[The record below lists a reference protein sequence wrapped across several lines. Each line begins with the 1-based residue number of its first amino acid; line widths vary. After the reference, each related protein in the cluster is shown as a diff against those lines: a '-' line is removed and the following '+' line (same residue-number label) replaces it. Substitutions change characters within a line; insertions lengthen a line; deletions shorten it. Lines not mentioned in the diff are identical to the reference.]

1 MANQTEEVKI
11 RFSAET
17 NTQSF
22 KNLQNELDKIQEA
35 YEKAAAGSLLK
46 QQLHDAIDEAIKLR
60 SAMSQAYNVKLNTY
74 NIDTLNQKL
83 QQSGSSLNQVARSF
97 DTIGSHGFGALTSMI
112 NQLTSVNVN
121 LNKTETLIDKIG
133 SNMLK
138 SFQWTIY
145 SSISNTI
152 LNTIRE
158 SVGYVEALDSSLN
171 DIRIVTGK
179 SADEMDRF
187 AQTANK
193 AAQTLG
199 QGTKDY
205 TNASLIYYQQGLSDE
220 DVKTRTDITVKAA
233 NVTQQS
239 TAEVSEQLTAVWNG
253 YKVSSQEAELYVDKL
268 AKVAASTAAD
278 LEELST
284 GMSKVASAANTVGVD
299 VDKMNAILATTISV
313 TKQSPETVGVAY
325 KTILA
330 RMTSIQAGETAED
343 GATLASYTEKMA
355 GFGINVLD
363 ANNHLREMGEV
374 IEEVGTKWQSMGT
387 RQYNNLMA
395 LFENW
400 DMYKNALQES
410 ANAAGT
416 LNEQQDIYME
426 STAAHLQQMRTAAEG
441 VYDSLL
447 DAKTINS
454 IADTLTEILKIVEK
468 LTDGLGGLK
477 GILAQVAPLM
487 TAVFSKQISNTLV
500 NAANNLYFAPKQN
513 KAAIQQAYSNIEYVS
528 SNINQDVLK
537 RSGNAELLSLKSS
550 FLSNAGGLTPESLQE
565 GIAILT
571 KYGEELEKINIK
583 TDEIKTQT
591 QNWND
596 VQKNTSFRID
606 LSNKTLEEQITELN
620 KVKTAFATYKSEL
633 QSNLNVLKDW
643 TTQTNTLFG
652 KQTQSQL
659 YDIIQQPI
667 DVTQL
672 RNDKNLKKMAAGT
685 TDVHFSD
692 KSQAVVAAQS
702 YIDAYTEYLTGQKS
716 QKEMESAAR
725 QFSNTLDGL
734 VYNANKKNDKAAKA
748 FVSDFIHSI
757 NSELANK
764 TIDAIPSI
772 QNIVMDPNTSQETK
786 DKIDQLKVAYAD
798 IMDQITNKSIAPA
811 EGLRQL
817 KEAFKQFAKEVELSA
832 EETSAGL
839 KQIENNFS
847 SVEHATESLK
857 GAKDNLNKVNIE
869 ALVNNI
875 IKVGSSVATAI
886 NSFSRLSSSV
896 KTLSSNFSTAEEKS
910 GALIALLPTLI
921 SLLTSL
927 TMVAGALQVA
937 LWPLLLVAAAI
948 GTIVAVFSAIK
959 QHSDDVKKSLKE
971 QAEESKKLYDEQANL
986 LEQNKKL
993 IKSYDE
999 LNKKYKEGQIGLEE
1013 LRESSYELL
1022 KEYGDLDLAI
1032 QSLTASEEELNNIM
1046 KESNQRQLEKT
1057 EEVAK
1062 QAYLDSQDSALAN
1075 LKDFQ
1080 TDYFAD
1086 AGEEDLRVKAYK
1098 DIGIGTLN
1106 GDSFSFSLEEY
1117 VNALPKIQAWIHD
1130 KNNEYLYDGVY
1141 DEIKKMYSENKE
1153 ILFEL
1158 QETRDNYLQ
1167 ARAELF
1173 MSSIDEISSFDEY
1186 QKNRENMKSLV
1197 EGILGS
1203 EEAAEKYVHDW
1214 FSGVRNTVQYELQQG
1229 LFDKASN
1236 DVKDELTNLSE
1247 EELLII
1253 NKAVNDFGRT
1263 DLLMDRGKLLNYL
1276 QGEGTIINNSSKIDN
1291 QASLIQGYMESGY
1304 QDTGYIEA
1312 LFKDT
1317 SSTGLATY
1325 LENARKDIKDF
1336 SDFQELTLSEQQTLS
1351 NDYYKWLSKQSK
1363 EYYAQEAENLRN
1375 RKKEIEE
1382 SLPDISKVK
1391 ENRDLQETAENKI
1404 NNYLQGILDKEKR
1417 DVYFNTI
1424 KENKMTDSNWNDLQ
1438 NDLSL
1443 SNEDLGN
1450 VKLAAET
1457 WNALTKELEDTE
1469 KASNAAVNEIQAIDD
1484 ALKILEE
1491 TINGRSLESLNK
1503 SLDLFMSGE
1512 SDKAVKNAKKVL
1524 EKAMQEFNKEGDI
1537 SLDTRQTLLALGPE
1551 YYDLWMNE
1559 AGAIDFNA
1567 QQIKTLTNRY
1577 YELMD
1582 AEAAEATQKARENEE
1597 AAKEKYDEIS
1607 KNRYTVGYT
1616 EQEIEAAKE
1625 EYELAKKTREEQEI
1639 KEKYV
1644 NATTAAYREQLEVIE
1659 QFSLSDF
1666 NKSVS
1671 VIEAAKKEQEQYGQ
1685 VSSDTIE
1692 KLIALGK
1699 DYADCWEI
1707 VNGQLVIHEDKIEET
1722 RKTVHDNYEQML
1734 KDKMTEAGYQQ
1745 TVNTLTAAQWALE
1758 EKIRLSRLSINS
1770 AADAEYYK
1778 TQIAFLDEII
1788 EKGENAALIF
1798 SGSSFNANTSSA
1810 KTYTTIESR
1819 EFHADTSAYDTQIKA
1834 LQEDLNILRSEAEY
1848 LSGEDL
1854 NKNLEGQK
1862 AIMEEIVS
1870 LQGEKLS
1877 LSQQEQEVIKKDI
1890 EDLTGIKVETDKH
1903 GFITNLNALT
1913 GSYQSEMKAAADK
1926 YNSMITPY
1934 GENGVTNAATQ
1945 KEIEAAKKDYESKKK
1960 RYDTLQTYIKEYNTA
1975 VSSGKEAEKEIIK
1988 IANDEIL
1995 SQETQRYE
2003 AESREI
2009 KKMADTYSIA
2019 AGSFDKFEKQWS
2031 KMSFDERIQ
2040 SIDKYNKKMEES
2052 ITLQKQYTE
2061 NMGKQL
2067 TDVLN
2072 NGTVDISKVTEGL
2085 WNGDLTD
2092 ISEGAANIYTDY
2104 INRRIKELETAT
2116 DRYEDLSTAEGQE
2129 YHSLLLL
2136 KDLLVPYAE
2145 NLEEVNEKTKDLTVS
2160 SQTLADAADK
2170 YATTSIDRQIER
2182 AEKELA
2188 RVKKQESGLKGNA
2201 LIANL
2206 AKQNSLIQKQI
2217 ELEKKKLAIIKAQLS
2232 MQVQQA
2238 NAALK
2243 DLLANTGITLSL
2255 NEDLSNVTEITN
2267 ALKDM
2272 DNLSAESYKLYS
2284 EALDKALATYS
2295 TYQSIQSEIESL
2307 TDEIT
2312 DNAKKAAEKI
2322 KEELSKSFNA
2332 KVDVEVN
2339 IEDAWRNLHKLRAE
2353 LDGLK
2358 DDDYFGNMNLQL
2370 KQLTEYLN
2378 TNPNS
2383 TLPGGSTQILTQHL
2397 QDNYRDQLGS
2407 NVQSMMDSV
2416 KEMKQTYLSAID
2428 AMISANDKFIQSID
2442 KMSSILNNTMNIIK
2456 LVYGDDSYKKM
2467 DKYLRMSAQ
2476 LAMNSATAAR
2486 NNADN
2491 YRARMLSST
2500 TEEEYRKWADAW
2512 SSAIDSVYSHAESA
2526 IKALS
2531 ELAENNFKKIAASF
2545 TDQWK
2550 EIGENGLPLSISWE
2564 YEKTK
2569 VKDFYDYTNSMYQKD
2584 SLSRKIQ
2591 KAIDEATDPTTINAL
2606 QDAYANIIGYLDE
2619 SIKKNK
2625 QLSKYEIER
2634 ANKLYELTLK
2644 QMALEDERDNKTKMR
2659 LRRDQAG
2666 NYRYE
2671 YVADDEKVAQSEEDV
2686 EKAKNDLYNLAY
2698 NRAVS
2703 ASDSINTYTEQM
2715 TKQLSE
2721 AAKMYNGDPE
2731 QLQAEFK
2738 KIYNK
2743 YNGLIKAAQNDI
2755 ALSEQDLK
2763 KYGLEN
2769 DSDFLNVLA
2778 HTQNF
2783 KSGLTE
2789 EQLDQIFGENVNYY
2803 EMMRALGVDTEQMAE
2818 SDMATAQDISKY
2830 YQYYAD
2836 KLADQVDQTKL
2847 IVDQLEAMEPM
2858 LKSLAETALATYEQ
2872 SLLLREQEVSAITDA
2887 NGTGANGASGPNLVT
2902 AIDRGGTMD
2911 YYKDSL
2917 GNKFYDSS
2925 IWKEED
2931 AIKFLGPNAKPL
2943 DTFPRDGLIHT
2954 AVDSGYLTRE
2964 AAKKNKAAEATNKAK
2979 EQANDNATEAA
2990 PDLEAIHNEYTAKA
3004 IEATKS
3010 GGATAGIF
3018 HELQGIS
3025 SMIAKLPLEQH
3036 VQIDAQFQG
3045 KTKETEIFE
3054 ALKGLVNRAAQV
3066 AENNGK

>member
-1 MANQTEEVKI
+1 
-11 RFSAET
+11 
-17 NTQSF
+17 
-22 KNLQNELDKIQEA
+22 
-35 YEKAAAGSLLK
+35 
-46 QQLHDAIDEAIKLR
+46 
-60 SAMSQAYNVKLNTY
+60 
-74 NIDTLNQKL
+74 
-83 QQSGSSLNQVARSF
+83 
-97 DTIGSHGFGALTSMI
+97 
-112 NQLTSVNVN
+112 
-121 LNKTETLIDKIG
+121 
-133 SNMLK
+133 
-138 SFQWTIY
+138 
-145 SSISNTI
+145 
-152 LNTIRE
+152 
-158 SVGYVEALDSSLN
+158 
-171 DIRIVTGK
+171 
-179 SADEMDRF
+179 
-187 AQTANK
+187 
-193 AAQTLG
+193 
-199 QGTKDY
+199 
-205 TNASLIYYQQGLSDE
+205 
-220 DVKTRTDITVKAA
+220 
-233 NVTQQS
+233 
-239 TAEVSEQLTAVWNG
+239 
-253 YKVSSQEAELYVDKL
+253 
-268 AKVAASTAAD
+268 
-278 LEELST
+278 
-284 GMSKVASAANTVGVD
+284 
-299 VDKMNAILATTISV
+299 
-313 TKQSPETVGVAY
+313 
-325 KTILA
+325 
-330 RMTSIQAGETAED
+330 
-343 GATLASYTEKMA
+343 
-355 GFGINVLD
+355 
-363 ANNHLREMGEV
+363 
-374 IEEVGTKWQSMGT
+374 
-387 RQYNNLMA
+387 
-395 LFENW
+395 
-400 DMYKNALQES
+400 MYKNALETS

-416 LNEQQDIYME
+416 LNEQQDIFME
-426 STAAHLQQMRTAAEG
+426 STTAHLQQMRTAAEG
-441 VYDSLL
+441 AYDSLL
-447 DAKTINS
+447 NVKTINTFV
-454 IADTLTEILKIVEK
+454 DGLTEILKIVEK
-468 LTDGLGGLK
+468 LVNGLGGLK
-477 GILAQVAPLM
+477 GILD
-487 TAVFSKQISNTLV
+487 QIV
-500 NAANNLYFAPKQN
+500 PMAGMIFNNQIASTITN
-513 KAAIQQAYSNIEYVS
+513 VVSNIRRPKE
-528 SNINQDVLK
+528 NQIAVQE
-537 RSGNAELLSLKSS
+537 A
-550 FLSNAGGLTPESLQE
+550 LSNVRIAQQNIDPDILRRTGLSDLLDKKESILSSAQYLSPESLTALLANMDEYGNKLVEVNTQMGKVE
-565 GIAILT
+565 AST
-571 KYGEELEKINIK
+571 KE
-583 TDEIKTQT
+583 
-591 QNWND
+591 WND
-596 VQKNTSFRID
+596 AQTNTTLKID
-606 LSNKTLEEQITELN
+606 LENKSLEEQVQEVNRVDTI
-620 KVKTAFATYKSEL
+620 V
-633 QSNLNVLKDW
+633 
-643 TTQTNTLFG
+643 
-652 KQTQSQL
+652 
-659 YDIIQQPI
+659 QQ
-667 DVTQL
+667 
-672 RNDKNLKKMAAGT
+672 
-685 TDVHFSD
+685 
-692 KSQAVVAAQS
+692 
-702 YIDAYTEYLTGQKS
+702 YTENLG
-716 QKEMESAAR
+716 
-725 QFSNTLDGL
+725 
-734 VYNANKKNDKAAKA
+734 KA
-748 FVSDFIHSI
+748 SL
-757 NSELANK
+757 ELAK
-764 TIDAIPSI
+764 
-772 QNIVMDPNTSQETK
+772 
-786 DKIDQLKVAYAD
+786 
-798 IMDQITNKSIAPA
+798 
-811 EGLRQL
+811 
-817 KEAFKQFAKEVELSA
+817 
-832 EETSAGL
+832 
-839 KQIENNFS
+839 FS
-847 SVEHATESLK
+847 SNRGQS
-857 GAKDNLNKVNIE
+857 I
-869 ALVNNI
+869 
-875 IKVGSSVATAI
+875 
-886 NSFSRLSSSV
+886 
-896 KTLSSNFSTAEEKS
+896 
-910 GALIALLPTLI
+910 GALIARDNQGNATFNQNDIDIQRILSSVRGQDSKGANRSIRNNQVKQEAEIAAKDYVQAWVDYLETGSEKELDKASEIFYNNITKAFNNTKDKTQAANQKENFLKIFNEELVQTTISKIPLFEQILGDKNAPEEVKQEIRSIIQEYSEMLKIVQEGSGYSGDALVELKNKFQSLSEKMENVKDETREAMAGISNEVQQAENGTNRIKNIFEQMKNIEIEGLI
-921 SLLTSL
+921 SGITKGLGALNGAVSGFTSL
-927 TMVAGALQVA
+927 SRSVKALASDYASAEEQESALIALIPTAITLFTALASTMSLLGIETLAAA
-937 LWPLLLVAAAI
+937 WPLLAIAAAI
-948 GTIVAVFSAIK
+948 AAIVTVITIVN
-959 QHSDDVKKSLKE
+959 QKE
-971 QAEESKKLYDEQANL
+971 QDRIEGLKNEAEASRALYDEQANL
-986 LEQNKKL
+986 LQQTKEMV
-993 IKSYDE
+993 KSYEKLNEQYENGQITLDELRQKTYELCIENDRLDLGVQALTASYEE
-999 LNKKYKEGQIGLEE
+999 LNKIIKEAE
-1013 LRESSYELL
+1013 LDQL
-1022 KEYGDLDLAI
+1022 KETAEAAEEAYNDELAVNRGTLSSKGTNITLAGDGITDKHIHNSLTEFGAKQYQEAFSEMGI
-1032 QSLTASEEELNNIM
+1032 QSNIAEIGENSYSIFVNTDSVINNEENI
-1046 KESNQRQLEKT
+1046 KKW
-1057 EEVAK
+1057 
-1062 QAYLDSQDSALAN
+1062 LAD
-1075 LKDFQ
+1075 DFNKNS
-1080 TDYFAD
+1080 
-1086 AGEEDLRVKAYK
+1086 LIYK
-1098 DIGIGTLN
+1098 DIQEFYENNKEAMKSLTETRNNYAKAEMEYLTSSIDRDLTFEQFQEKRNEAKNIMTEILGTSEDAEKYIHDWFAKTQETLKYEIRQ
-1106 GDSFSFSLEEY
+1106 SLE
-1117 VNALPKIQAWIHD
+1117 VSAN
-1130 KNNEYLYDGVY
+1130 
-1141 DEIKKMYSENKE
+1141 DEIKKALS
-1153 ILFEL
+1153 
-1158 QETRDNYLQ
+1158 
-1167 ARAELF
+1167 
-1173 MSSIDEISSFDEY
+1173 
-1186 QKNRENMKSLV
+1186 
-1197 EGILGS
+1197 
-1203 EEAAEKYVHDW
+1203 
-1214 FSGVRNTVQYELQQG
+1214 
-1229 LFDKASN
+1229 
-1236 DVKDELTNLSE
+1236 NLSE
-1247 EELLII
+1247 QEIQIVYKFVNEFGQEDILNDKTRFKQALEL
-1253 NKAVNDFGRT
+1253 
-1263 DLLMDRGKLLNYL
+1263 GKTYEFANR
-1276 QGEGTIINNSSKIDN
+1276 IDN
-1291 QASLIQGYMESGY
+1291 ESSLIQGFMESGY
-1304 QDTGYIEA
+1304 QDMNFIDS
-1312 LFKDT
+1312 LFKDE
-1317 SSTGLATY
+1317 SDTGLKEY
-1325 LENARKDIKDF
+1325 LQKARKDIQDF
-1336 SDFQELTLSEQQTLS
+1336 SDFQKLTVKEQQELSNGYYKFLSQQSEQYYSEEHDRLEKRKEDLNEQINKLRPKISNNIAGQNSAQDNINRILENVDSQTSESYKQRFFDIEKEIKGADWAIIQNNTNLS
-1351 NDYYKWLSKQSK
+1351 NAEMEVLKKSVTQWREYETTLKSAQEELSK
-1363 EYYAQEAENLRN
+1363 ADAE
-1375 RKKEIEE
+1375 I
-1382 SLPDISKVK
+1382 I
-1391 ENRDLQETAENKI
+1391 AI
-1404 NNYLQGILDKEKR
+1404 
-1417 DVYFNTI
+1417 
-1424 KENKMTDSNWNDLQ
+1424 TDSLNQ
-1438 NDLSL
+1438 M
-1443 SNEDLGN
+1443 
-1450 VKLAAET
+1450 
-1457 WNALTKELEDTE
+1457 
-1469 KASNAAVNEIQAIDD
+1469 
-1484 ALKILEE
+1484 EE
-1491 TINGRSLESLNK
+1491 VVAGRSLESLNK
-1503 SLDLFMSGE
+1503 SLNLFMSGE
-1512 SDKAVKNAKKVL
+1512 ADKEVKNAKKVL
-1524 EKAMQEFNKEGDI
+1524 EKAVQEFNKEGDI

-1559 AGAIDFNA
+1559 AGAIDFNT
-1567 QQIKTLTNRY
+1567 QKIKTLTNQY

-1582 AEAAEATQKARENEE
+1582 AEAAEATQKAINDEANAKRKYEESKYLREE
-1597 AAKEKYDEIS
+1597 YDSTNGTIGQYIS
-1607 KNRYTVGYT
+1607 DETLKTL
-1616 EQEIEAAKE
+1616 EE
-1625 EYELAKKTREEQEI
+1625 EYESLKKAREEQEI
-1639 KEKYV
+1639 IEQRV

-1659 QFSLSDF
+1659 QFSLADF
-1666 NKSVS
+1666 NKSAS

-1685 VSSDTIE
+1685 ASSDTIE
-1692 KLIALGK
+1692 KLIALGV
-1699 DYADCWEI
+1699 DYANCWEI
-1707 VNGQLVIHEDKIEET
+1707 VNGQLVINQEEIEEV
-1722 RKTVHDNYEQML
+1722 KQKKYNAYVEE
-1734 KDKMTEAGYQQ
+1734 MTQKKAE
-1745 TVNTLTAAQWALE
+1745 LTA
-1758 EKIRLSRLSINS
+1758 
-1770 AADAEYYK
+1770 
-1778 TQIAFLDEII
+1778 EI
-1788 EKGENAALIF
+1788 ALIEAEMVRASISGTISADLVEKLNTAKEDLENVIKALKNAENIF
-1798 SGSSFNANTSSA
+1798 NAPNSFGSSGSA
-1810 KTYTTIESR
+1810 KTYTAIESR

-1854 NKNLEGQK
+1854 NKNLEEQK

-1870 LQGEKLS
+1870 LQSEKLS

-1913 GSYQSEMKAAADK
+1913 GSYQSEMKAAADR
-1926 YNSMITPY
+1926 YNNMIAPY
-1934 GENGVTNAATQ
+1934 GENGVTDAATQ

-1960 RYDTLQTYIKEYNTA
+1960 RYDTLLTYIKEYNTA

-2019 AGSFDKFEKQWS
+2019 AGSFDKFEKQWN

-2040 SIDKYNKKMEES
+2040 SLDEYNKKMEES
-2052 ITLQKQYTE
+2052 IALQKQYTE
-2061 NMGKQL
+2061 NMGKRL
-2067 TDVLN
+2067 TEVLS
-2072 NGTVDISKVTEGL
+2072 NGTVDISKITEGL

-2116 DRYEDLSTAEGQE
+2116 DRYEDLGTAEGQE

-2217 ELEKKKLAIIKAQLS
+2217 ELEKKKLTIIKAQLS

-2307 TDEIT
+2307 TDEIA

-2322 KEELSKSFNA
+2322 KEELSKAFNA

-2353 LDGLK
+2353 LEGLK

-2397 QDNYRDQLGS
+2397 QDIMSEIRTMQGGGTSKIYGTDQSAAFSDLQNYRDQLGS

-2442 KMSSILNNTMNIIK
+2442 KMDSILNNTMNIIK
-2456 LVYGDDSYKKM
+2456 LVYGDDSYKRM

-2512 SSAIDSVYSHAESA
+2512 TGAIDSVYSHAESA

-2591 KAIDEATDPTTINAL
+2591 KAIDEATDPTAINAL

-2644 QMALEDERDNKTKMR
+2644 QIALEDERDNKTKMR

-2671 YVADDEKVAQSEEDV
+2671 YVADDNKVAQSEEDV
-2686 EKAKNDLYNLAY
+2686 EKAKNDIYNLAY

-2731 QLQAEFK
+2731 QLQTEFK

-2763 KYGLEN
+2763 KYGSET
-2769 DSDFLNVLA
+2769 DSDFLNVLD

-2818 SDMATAQDISKY
+2818 SDMATAQDISDY

-2979 EQANDNATEAA
+2979 EQANDNATEAV